1 MWIPD
6 KVLDVSK
13 ELVNRTNSP
22 AGWPWDRQYLSVVRQ
37 LEEEKRWPY
46 VAAFRKLAEELQLI
60 KTYTTGQPVVLSTQ
74 SVPPV
79 WQENFKW
86 G

>member
-1 MWIPD
+1 MWIPG
-6 KVLDVSK
+6 KILSVSK

-22 AGWPWDRQYLSVVRQ
+22 GSWPWDRHYMSIARH

-46 VAAFRKLAEELQLI
+46 VVAFRKLAEELQLL
-60 KTYTTGQPVVLSTQ
+60 KVYTTGHPEVLSTQ
-74 SVPPV
+74 SVPPE